1 MITAVLSFSLPDA
14 GHTEVLQAA
23 GSLLAVW
30 HKNGQIVG
38 NDWPMAAADGTLRA
52 YVRLPAADALDSS
65 FANAYVLRDLERLSA
80 CGAGRPVVEILGV
93 DPDTLPPCAC
103 TSRGS
108 LILFTDYLTL
118 ESPLRCGNCFDP
130 VALYRVPATKDFEY
144 LDVLQWAAD
153 YKACDTLQMGCT
165 TGERFGEQQ
174 LVRHDSSLSIR
185 GRQICRRLAERTNA
199 PTYYHL
205 HKSRGRSLGAERRR
219 RCPNCHGDWLLAE
232 RWHNRFDFRCD
243 DCRLLSNV
251 ASNVAA

>member
-153 YKACDTLQMGCT
+153 YKACDTLQMDCT

-174 LVRHDSSLSIR
+174 LVRHDSSLSVR
-185 GRQICRRLAERTNA
+185 GRQICRRLAENTNV
-199 PTYYHL
+199 PTYYYL